1 MMVYLKTS
9 IENSDI
15 KKHTYY
21 LAEKRYSI
29 GDKNLNGGKK
39 RLHRQDAVYLTLAT
53 IFTCIIIIGSITIGW
68 PIILFLIPSL
78 PPIVLS
84 VYISI
89 KNVNRCGYFIG
100 IGKSSR
106 SEELVISI

>member
-9 IENSDI
+9 IENDDI

-29 GDKNLNGGKK
+29 KDKNLNGGKK
-39 RLHRQDAVYLTLAT
+39 SLHRRDAVHLTLAT
-53 IFTCIIIIGSITIGW
+53 IFACIIIIGSITIGW

-78 PPIVLS
+78 PPLALS
-84 VYISI
+84 VYIST
-89 KNVNRCGYFIG
+89 KNVKRCGYSVGNRKSLRREGFVIG
-100 IGKSSR
+100 
-106 SEELVISI
+106 V